1 MPKTGTGSEV
11 NYYWDS
17 SALCKLFM
25 EEDHSDAA
33 HEFFVKAVQGDRVVV
48 SFLTNLETTRVLRRS
63 GLDPSKALTV
73 LGGLPS
79 IEVSSSLLTEA
90 RDTPPLELRSLDA
103 IHLACA
109 TSLKR
114 AGVSLVSY
122 DKQLLAAARHHGLEA
137 ISPGL

>member
-1 MPKTGTGSEV
+1 M

-25 EEDHSDAA
+25 DEDHSDAA
-33 HEFFVKAVQGDRVVV
+33 HEFFVKAVQSDRVVV

-73 LGGLPS
+73 LGSLPT
-79 IEVSSSLLTEA
+79 IEVSSTILAEA
-90 RDTPPLELRSLDA
+90 RDITPHELRSLDA

-109 TSLKR
+109 TSVKR
-114 AGVSLVSY
+114 ASVSLVSY
-122 DKQLLAAARHHGLEA
+122 DKQLIAAAKQNGLEA

>member
-1 MPKTGTGSEV
+1 V

-25 EEDHSDAA
+25 DEEHSDAA
-33 HEFFVKAVQGDRVVV
+33 HDFFVKAVESDRVVV
-48 SFLTNLETTRVLRRS
+48 SFLTNLETTRVLRRA

-79 IEVSSSLLTEA
+79 IEVSSALLTEA
-90 RDTPPLELRSLDA
+90 RDIPPHELRSLDA

-109 TSLKR
+109 TSLKT

-122 DKQLLAAARHHGLEA
+122 DKQLLEAARYHGVDA